1 MEILNILP
9 LPIMKCNYIP
19 SEIVLRY
26 LHSEEMNSNVP
37 RNEQGSYGI
46 FSKDTYLLNKSVYGD
61 ISKFISE
68 HALKYAKENLGY
80 DIEKIMFTQSWI
92 SHKLPGQIHKDHSHS
107 NSVISGVYYFDNNST
122 TEPITFYRSTG
133 VNGINSL
140 QVAINDNI
148 ARPMFECEI
157 QPQFGDIIL
166 FPSYLF
172 HSVKI
177 NTSGKVRKSLAFNCV
192 PPIFGKKEDLT
203 ELIIT

>member
-1 MEILNILP
+1 MKNFQIPGFYRSPIISRIKQFRKVQDPRKKDLTPIFLDFGPVGFYIARHFGFCYGVENAIEIAS
-9 LPIMKCNYIP
+9 
-19 SEIVLRY
+19 SEI
-26 LHSEEMNSNVP
+26 
-37 RNEQGSYGI
+37 
-46 FSKDTYLLNKSVYGD
+46 
-61 ISKFISE
+61 
-68 HALKYAKENLGY
+68 Y

-107 NSVISGVYYFDNNST
+107 NSIISGVYYFDNNST

-140 QVAINDNI
+140 QVAVNESI